1 MRYLLLFTVIAS
13 LAFTSCGYQQKRKFV
28 LTPEESI
35 KEANSQSNVIPA
47 DILADIIHMDDTTL
61 NYRFID
67 LRPQQEFELEH
78 INGAINIPFNSF
90 TKNNNCHVFF
100 ENDHINILYGSSTE
114 EVVFAGYILKQLNIK
129 NFFITLGNYNFIKEN
144 IIDHYNVRSAY
155 YNPEIPKYDY
165 KEIMSKANKSGVK
178 SGSSTKK
185 VVAAPIKRR
194 KKEAAGG
201 GCD

>member
-1 MRYLLLFTVIAS
+1 MRYLIIFTVIAS
-13 LAFTSCGYQQKRKFV
+13 LAFTSCGYQKKKKFV
-28 LTPEESI
+28 LTPEEAI
-35 KEANSQSNVIPA
+35 KVANSQTNVIPA
-47 DILADIIHMDDTTL
+47 EILGDIIHMEDTTL

-78 INGAINIPFNSF
+78 LKGAINIPFNSF

-100 ENDHINILYGSSTE
+100 DKDHINILYGSSTE
-114 EVVFAGYILKQLNIK
+114 EVVFAGFILKQLNIK
-129 NFFITLGNYNFIKEN
+129 NFFITHGSYDFIKEN

-155 YNPEIPKYDY
+155 YNPEIPKYDF
-165 KEIMSKANKSGVK
+165 KEIMAKANKSGVK
-178 SGSSTKK
+178 ANKSTVKT
-185 VVAAPIKRR
+185 VAVPIKRR

>member
-13 LAFTSCGYQQKRKFV
+13 LAFTSCGYKKEKKFI

-35 KEANSQSNVIPA
+35 KLANSQANVIPA
-47 DILADIIHMDDTTL
+47 TTLADIIHMDDTTL

-67 LRPQQEFELEH
+67 LRPHQEFELEH
-78 INGAINIPFNSF
+78 LKGAINIPFNSF
-90 TKNNNCHVFF
+90 TKNNNCKVFF
-100 ENDHINILYGSSTE
+100 EGDHINILYGSSTE
-114 EVVFAGYILKQLNIK
+114 EVVFAGFILKQLNIK
-129 NFFITLGNYNFIKEN
+129 NVYITHGNYDFIKQN
-144 IIDHYNVRSAY
+144 IVDHYNVRSAY

-165 KEIMSKANKSGVK
+165 KEIMANANKEGASSSK
-178 SGSSTKK
+178 STIK
-185 VVAAPIKRR
+185 VIAAPIKRR